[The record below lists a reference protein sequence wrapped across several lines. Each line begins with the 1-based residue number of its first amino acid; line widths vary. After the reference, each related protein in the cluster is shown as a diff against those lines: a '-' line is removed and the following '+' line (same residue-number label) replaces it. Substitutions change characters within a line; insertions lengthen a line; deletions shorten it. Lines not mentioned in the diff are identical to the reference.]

1 MNGTIE
7 FLFQIYLLC
16 SMCVVYEWM
25 EQLLR
30 DSVLWQYIRRDI
42 SLEEPVQKENR
53 VRLTQM
59 HKSS

>member
-1 MNGTIE
+1 
-7 FLFQIYLLC
+7 
-16 SMCVVYEWM
+16 MCVVYEWM

-30 DSVLWQYIRRDI
+30 DTVLWQYIRRDI

>member
-7 FLFQIYLLC
+7 FLFQIYLC

>member
-16 SMCVVYEWM
+16 SMCVYEWM

>member
-30 DSVLWQYIRRDI
+30 DTVLWQYIRRDI

-53 VRLTQM
+53 VL
-59 HKSS
+59 H